1 MLSKSQINLLKS
13 LQHKKFR
20 REHGFFLVE
29 GHKSITEFINSGYQ
43 TETIYHTAAFDP
55 KVLKLSQKINL
66 CEISVT
72 EVDKISS
79 LKTPQDVLGKV
90 KIPQWPALA
99 EKQLRDKF
107 SIVLD
112 GIQDLRPEHL
122 HGSEFHQEYL
132 RTAPDPAGFATL
144 VEKMKVLD
152 AHLPSWTAE
161 QIRALAAPTLL
172 VLGDADI
179 IRPEHAVEMFRLL
192 GGGGAHECLGIAQQ
206 LHQRLQGALIMKSGQ
221 CLRRRGAHFG
231 ILVLQSKNQWPGCV
245 WIAVIRQFLHYS
257 QPGFGATDT

>member
-43 TETIYHTAAFDP
+43 TETIYHTSAFDP

-79 LKTPQDVLGKV
+79 LKTPQDVLAKV
-90 KIPQWPALA
+90 KIPQWPALD
-99 EKQLRDKF
+99 EKRLRDKF

-112 GIQDLRPEHL
+112 GIQDPGNLGTIIRIADWFGIENIICSDDTVDAYNPKAVQASMGSLARVKVRYITLTNFLPGIKLPLFGALLDGENIYDTEFGKEGLILMGNEGSGLRPEVQKL
-122 HGSEFHQEYL
+122 VAKAVTIPRIGKAESLNVAIATALFCSE
-132 RTAPDPAGFATL
+132 ATR
-144 VEKMKVLD
+144 KITK
-152 AHLPSWTAE
+152 
-161 QIRALAAPTLL
+161 
-172 VLGDADI
+172 
-179 IRPEHAVEMFRLL
+179 
-192 GGGGAHECLGIAQQ
+192 
-206 LHQRLQGALIMKSGQ
+206 
-221 CLRRRGAHFG
+221 
-231 ILVLQSKNQWPGCV
+231 
-245 WIAVIRQFLHYS
+245 
-257 QPGFGATDT
+257 